1 MVSQP
6 REFDTNFYYHAYNRG
21 VEKRTIFETGRDY
34 QRFLDTL
41 RFYLHDQKSS
51 FNFFQ
56 RLTEEKRKAYLK
68 ANPQDLNTRRVH
80 LIAYCLM
87 PNHFH
92 LLLKG
97 ARYDGVTSFLSD
109 ISNSHTRYFN
119 IKHERVGRLFQGPFK
134 SKEISD
140 EGSLLQVSR
149 YIHINP
155 VPAGLAKKPENY
167 HYSSYKTWIGQGKNS
182 LLSRGSISGWLK
194 KFGGAEKYKKFV
206 EAKIG
211 ETVKDSKRGIENLV
225 LE

>member
-1 MVSQP
+1 MVSRP
-6 REFDTNFYYHAYNRG
+6 REFDTNLYYHAYNRG
-21 VEKRTIFETGRDY
+21 VEKRAIFETEKDY

-41 RFYLHDQKSS
+41 GYYLYDQKSS
-51 FNFFQ
+51 FAFFQ
-56 RLTEEKRKAYLK
+56 RLTKEKKKAYFE
-68 ANPQDLNTRRVH
+68 ANPRDLNTQRAH

-97 ARYDGVTSFLSD
+97 ARYDGITLFLAD

-134 SKEISD
+134 SKEISN

-149 YIHINP
+149 YIHLNP
-155 VPAGLAKKPENY
+155 IPAGLVEKPEDY
-167 HYSSYKTWIGQGKNS
+167 PYSSYKTWIGQEKAF
-182 LLSRGSISGWLK
+182 LLSPGPISGWLK
-194 KFGGAEKYKKFV
+194 NFGGLKKYKKFV

>member
-1 MVSQP
+1 MVSRP
-6 REFDTNFYYHAYNRG
+6 RSFDVNFYYHIYNRG
-21 VEKRTIFETGRDY
+21 VEKRTVFETDRDY

-41 RFYLHDQKSS
+41 RYYLHDQKIS
-51 FNFFQ
+51 FTLFQ
-56 RLTEEKRKAYLK
+56 RLTEEKKRIYLE
-68 ANPQDLNTRRVH
+68 ANPQDLSTRRVH
-80 LIAYCLM
+80 LVAHCLI

-97 ARYDGVTSFLSD
+97 VRYDGITLFLSD

-119 IKHERVGRLFQGPFK
+119 IKYERVGRLFQGPFK

-149 YIHINP
+149 YIHLNP
-155 VPAGLAKKPENY
+155 LLAGLAEKPEDY
-167 HYSSYKTWIGQGKNS
+167 PYSSYQTWIGERKSS
-182 LLSRGSISGWLK
+182 LLSLGLISSWLK
-194 KFGGAEKYKKFV
+194 TFGGAEEYKKFV

-211 ETVKDSKRGIENLV
+211 EDPKRGIEDLV